1 MKRFVMAVALACV
14 VSGTALAGNVP
25 TSDVAAPQPPPNLVV
40 TVILAIVSVVVY

>member
-25 TSDVAAPQPPPNLVV
+25 TSDVATPQPPPNPVV